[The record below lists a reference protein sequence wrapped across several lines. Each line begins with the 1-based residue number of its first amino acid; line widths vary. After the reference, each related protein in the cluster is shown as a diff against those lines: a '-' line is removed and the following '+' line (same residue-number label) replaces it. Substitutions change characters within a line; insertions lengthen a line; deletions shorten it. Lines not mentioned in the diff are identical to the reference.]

1 MEFHRKNWHEKAFD
15 LANRGISLDMLGEH
29 QAAACSWGAAAELA
43 KAHLRDDDI
52 YFWIM
57 SGYGAILIQCQRYQE
72 AIEAAKEA
80 FDWEA
85 QQNQILSRMTVAR
98 ALYALGA
105 VEGAK
110 VYFQQIYAMKGDD
123 IFVAFPELDHGTLRE
138 LIILTK

>member
-15 LANRGISLDMLGEH
+15 LANRGISLGSLGEH

-80 FDWEA
+80 LDWEA
-85 QQNQILSRMTVAR
+85 QQNQILSRMTLAR

-105 VEGAK
+105 VDGAK
-110 VYFQQIYAMKGDD
+110 FYFQQIYDMQGDG
-123 IFVAFPELDHGTLRE
+123 IFAALPEFEHATLKDLVRFR
-138 LIILTK
+138 K